1 MLTGT
6 HGRPAAG
13 SKALEGVRLCLP
25 EPCAGSAFVG
35 GPGVTVFA
43 FLPLAILQESATRC
57 RPTTSSVCTR
67 HQTTASSVS
76 LVDLKQLLTACYL
89 QKE

>member
-57 RPTTSSVCTR
+57 RRHNKQCVHTSSNN
-67 HQTTASSVS
+67 SVQR
-76 LVDLKQLLTACYL
+76 VG
-89 QKE
+89 